1 MADKVVKSEEE
12 WRGEMSPEAY
22 RVTREGGTEPAFS
35 GKYWDHKGRGS
46 YRCVGCG
53 QQLFESDA
61 KYESGTGWP
70 SFHQPSADDAVEVCE
85 DRGHGM
91 TRTEVRCRRCESHL
105 GHVFPDGPQP
115 TGQRYCINS
124 AALRFEGEP
133 QDDTES

>member
-70 SFHQPSADDAVEVCE
+70 SFHQPSADDAVEVRE
-85 DRGHGM
+85 DSGHGM

-133 QDDTES
+133 QDDTEP